1 MPFYRRAPTVGTDPR
16 FIAGLA
22 RLVRR
27 ETATQLADRPRE
39 AAASP

>member
-1 MPFYRRAPTVGTDPR
+1 VPFYGRVATVGTDPR

-22 RLVRR
+22 RLVRGGDAK
-27 ETATQLADRPRE
+27 TAERPRE